1 MNASTIEYYNKYT
14 IYTQLF
20 NYSMQLFK
28 VKIHACDL

>member
-1 MNASTIEYYNKYT
+1 MNASTIEYYNNT

-28 VKIHACDL
+28 VIHACDL

>member
-1 MNASTIEYYNKYT
+1 MNASTIEYYNKNT

-28 VKIHACDL
+28 VIHACDL